1 MSLRLRLTLA
11 YSGMLSGFVLLLSI
25 VIYALVSLL
34 FIDFVDDDLENN
46 ADQIIGNLQADAIG
60 NIKTGSD
67 IVFLSED
74 VYFQVWSRENQLADY
89 SVSAS
94 QFTRAMDQEGLAE
107 GQLRFRDVVIDEVL
121 FRVMTIPLEVEGQPY
136 GWLQIGT
143 ELTTIRFTLRLLQ
156 IVFLVSAVFAISVSV
171 VIGWIVIGQALMP
184 LASMAEIAKRIT
196 STNDLSQRIPVSTG
210 TSDEI
215 NALALTFNQTF
226 VRLQRLFN
234 SQRRF
239 LADVSHELR
248 TPLTVIKGNV
258 GLMRL
263 MKAYDEESLITI
275 EKEVDRLTRL
285 VGDLLLMAQAEA
297 GKLPLTMVEVDIE
310 QVLFEVY
317 KEMKVLSNGKH
328 DIRLGEFEPIRVDGD
343 RDRLKQVFLNLGF
356 NAVNYTPEG
365 RRIVLSLKQEGNWV
379 GVLVRDE
386 GLGIPKEELNYLF
399 ERFYRGE
406 KSRTRST
413 EKAGFGLGLPIAY
426 WIVRNHGGR
435 IDVDT
440 GENKGTTFTVW
451 LPKTIYADT
460 FPPSKR
466 NNSPEKQI
474 KET

>member
-1 MSLRLRLTLA
+1 M
-11 YSGMLSGFVLLLSI
+11 
-25 VIYALVSLL
+25 
-34 FIDFVDDDLENN
+34 
-46 ADQIIGNLQADAIG
+46 
-60 NIKTGSD
+60 
-67 IVFLSED
+67 
-74 VYFQVWSRENQLADY
+74 
-89 SVSAS
+89 
-94 QFTRAMDQEGLAE
+94 
-107 GQLRFRDVVIDEVL
+107 
-121 FRVMTIPLEVEGQPY
+121 
-136 GWLQIGT
+136 
-143 ELTTIRFTLRLLQ
+143 
-156 IVFLVSAVFAISVSV
+156 FAIAVSV
-171 VIGWIVIGQALMP
+171 VLGWIVIGQALMP
-184 LASMAEIAKRIT
+184 LATMAEIAKRIT
-196 STNDLSQRIPVSTG
+196 TTNDLSQRIPVSTG

-226 VRLQRLFN
+226 VRLERLFN

-263 MKAYDEESLITI
+263 MKSYDEESLITI

-285 VGDLLLMAQAEA
+285 VGDLLFMAQAEA
-297 GKLPLTMVEVDIE
+297 GKLPLNLVEVEID

-317 KEMKVLSNGKH
+317 EEMNVLSGGKH
-328 DIRLGEFEPIRVDGD
+328 DIQLGDFEPTHVVGD
-343 RDRLKQVFLNLGF
+343 RDRLKQVFLNLGY

-365 RRIVLSLKQEGNWV
+365 RRIFLSLKQQGDWV

-406 KSRTRST
+406 KSRTRRT
-413 EKAGFGLGLPIAY
+413 EKSGFGLGLPIAY

-451 LPKTIYADT
+451 LPKTPEADT
-460 FPPSKR
+460 FPPSKG
-466 NNSPEKQI
+466 NNSPEKRT
-474 KET
+474 KNY